1 MSVQK
6 FTFHSLAVGKRPPRE
21 RRIPRER
28 ERLFF
33 QEQAVGAGK
42 KKETAVD
49 SPKEA
54 VAGEGPDS
62 LVSFTINVKGPKDCL
77 VPWWRVLVSNDVG
90 DKQQGNPDHS
100 VVSTYG
106 HVEKSCVIAHLV
118 GTALYALVYAPIRQT
133 ATPMGKSTSTPA
145 LLGLAAVLGNAF
157 CLFLSSLYHV
167 YSPTEWAPFIRP
179 LDYLGIY
186 TSAALTTIGEVG
198 IISSPSGGVS
208 WQSYADPALAAAF
221 LWIFFAVRRSIVRKE
236 GSHVY
241 YTTDDGC
248 VFGFARR
255 VYVDGAHACLRAC
268 GSTLL
273 VFAWIYV
280 LAAPSPHL
288 SDTDKQIF
296 YGTRGVGTLLL
307 VLGMLVDNTVPV
319 PDIWQNRE
327 AAMRFSCPDRE
338 CGCGI
343 GGRPPLVCG
352 GCVMNAHFWWH
363 AISLVAMIV
372 ATAGTEWL
380 IGSYP
385 ALRE

>member
-6 FTFHSLAVGKRPPRE
+6 FTFHSLSVGKRPPRA
-21 RRIPRER
+21 RRIPREK

-33 QEQAVGAGK
+33 QEQAVGT
-42 KKETAVD
+42 ETGTRAD
-49 SPKEA
+49 LAETLKLIDPLSP
-54 VAGEGPDS
+54 
-62 LVSFTINVKGPKDCL
+62 FTIEVDGCKDCL
-77 VPWWRVLVSNDVG
+77 VPWWKVLVSH
-90 DKQQGNPDHS
+90 DKGTEFEYAEPS
-100 VVSTYG
+100 VVPKYG
-106 HVEKSCVIAHLV
+106 HVEKSCVIVHLV
-118 GTALYALVYAPIRQT
+118 GTALYALVYIPIRQA

-167 YSPTEWAPFIRP
+167 YSPTKWAPFIRP

-198 IISSPSGGVS
+198 LISSPSGGVA

-221 LWIFFAVRRSIVRKE
+221 LWIFFAVRRFIVQKE

-241 YTTDDGC
+241 YTPDDGC

-296 YGTRGVGTLLL
+296 YGTRGVGTFLLI
-307 VLGMLVDNTVPV
+307 LGMLVDNTVPV
-319 PDIWQNRE
+319 PDIWQERD
-327 AAMRFSCPDRE
+327 AAMQFSCPDRE
-338 CGCGI
+338 CRCGI
-343 GGRPPLVCG
+343 GGNTPLRCG